1 MGLVCTLTPR
11 NSAPTGP
18 RHSFYPGTRMRLLC
32 PYCQKPITVAD
43 SEAGKT
49 VNCPECREQF
59 AAPQLFTPPPTPY
72 EAPGRPGWAPSPPP
86 MPETHREAP
95 ERPEPMESRD
105 LPELPTPDR
114 ELSGYRKIRSVPMKP
129 EVIRWIPPAAMTLV
143 FLLTLFPWDGLFPG
157 GNSAYTQ
164 NAWQCLFGSVSYDPV
179 AERLMGFQSKLEER
193 VHSNLWL
200 LPYLF
205 LLVPALVLAWAGPIV
220 EVAKIKIPPNIEPY
234 WKYRS
239 AALAA
244 LLFFMFLLLLLQCA
258 TGFGIQR
265 GVEQYIDDQFTLE
278 KASAK
283 TPEEIQTLEMKMDG
297 IRGSMRVRTTTA
309 LRLAIFFHLI
319 AALAALGELGLAL
332 RGDKSPPRVAA
343 MW

>member
-1 MGLVCTLTPR
+1 
-11 NSAPTGP
+11 
-18 RHSFYPGTRMRLLC
+18 MRLLC

-72 EAPGRPGWAPSPPP
+72 EAPGRPAWAPSPPP
-86 MPETHREAP
+86 MPETHREPAD
-95 ERPEPMESRD
+95 RPEPMESRD

-114 ELSGYRKIRSVPMKP
+114 ELSGYRKMYSIPMRAD
-129 EVIRWIPPAAMTLV
+129 VIRWIPPGAMTLV
-143 FLLTLFPWDGLFPG
+143 FLLTLFPWNGMYPG
-157 GNSAYTQ
+157 GTSAYTQ
-164 NAWQCLFGSVSYDPV
+164 SAWQCLFGAFSSDPV
-179 AERLMGFQSKLEER
+179 AERLMQFTPILEER

-200 LPYLF
+200 LPYL
-205 LLVPALVLAWAGPIV
+205 LLLIPALALAWAGPIV
-220 EVAKIKIPPNIEPY
+220 EVLKVKLPPNIEPY

-239 AALAA
+239 AALGA
-244 LLFFMFLLLLLQCA
+244 LLFFMFLLLLAQCL
-258 TGFGIQR
+258 TGFGIQKA
-265 GVEQYIDDQFTLE
+265 VEQYIDEQVTLE

-297 IRGSMRVRTTTA
+297 KRGSMRVRTTTA
-309 LRLAIFFHLI
+309 LRLAIFLHLI

-332 RGDKSPPRVAA
+332 RGDKPPPRVAA